1 MLANAGLQSTQGI
14 EFDGTFDVAEWLTVT
29 ASGVIQDPVFDE
41 FTGAPVVTGGE
52 IDLEDGVADGV
63 GDLSDVRP
71 AGINS
76 VSLSTSATFKYEF
89 ENGIKAFLRGDYQFE
104 DEVQIVDNIEGLN
117 RSTNLFNGALGF
129 NLENGVGIRFWAR
142 NITDDRTFTSAFPG
156 VIQAGTVNAYPN
168 EPRTYGV
175 SLRYDFGK

>member
-1 MLANAGLQSTQGI
+1 M

-29 ASGVIQDPVFDE
+29 ASGVIQDPIFDE
-41 FTGAPVVTGGE
+41 FNPGPGG
-52 IDLEDGVADGV
+52 
-63 GDLSDVRP
+63 GDFSGLRP
-71 AGINS
+71 AGINN

-104 DEVQIVDNIEGLN
+104 DEVQIVDNIEGLT
-117 RSTNLFNGALGF
+117 RSTNQFNGALGF
-129 NLENGVGIRFWAR
+129 NLENGVGVRFWAR
-142 NITDDRTFTSAFPG
+142 NITDDRSFTSAFPG